1 MTIAEILKKDG
12 ILIYKTKGSSM
23 EPMLHENR
31 DVVVIRAKGLSRAE
45 KGDVVLY
52 TREGKPDYVLHRV
65 VRVGKEGYVMMGDH
79 QFRKE
84 RIPESAVIG
93 VLTSFIRNGREIPVT
108 DPEYLKYVATLS
120 DSSFLRFLGFG
131 FRAVKRKMKRLFGKD
146 GQ

>member
-12 ILIYKTKGSSM
+12 ILVYKTRGSSM
-23 EPMLHENR
+23 EPMLYENR

-52 TREGKPDYVLHRV
+52 TRPGRKDYVLHRV
-65 VRVGKEGYVMMGDH
+65 VRVGKSDYTMMGDH

-84 RIPESAVIG
+84 RVPEDAVIG
-93 VLTSFIRNGREIPVT
+93 VLTSFIRDGREIPVT
-108 DPEYLKYVATLS
+108 DEAYQKYVSGLS
-120 DSSFLRFLGFG
+120 GSSFVRFLGFG
-131 FRAVKRKMKRLFGKD
+131 FRAVRRKVRRLFGKD